1 MVRNVTATS
10 LAQLETCTPVCL
22 TDLRALLPL
31 LSDHHA
37 RVAQFAMQNPA
48 GFLELDARELGYQC
62 GTSEATIVRFCQ
74 RVGYRGLSA
83 MKKILSLQLAAN
95 LVPAR
100 SAAKSDAEEAALDRV
115 FADCVTA
122 LRDTIASIDR
132 ATLER
137 VAAAIARSELL
148 YLFGAG
154 GSAQVAQEAAL
165 KFLTLGFRTLAFVD
179 PIQQLAAAKLVS
191 AKDVAI
197 AVTYAG
203 NQKEV
208 AEALRTAKERKAFC
222 VGITSFDQSMISKST
237 DALLMISPPIELL
250 RGQTGAHRVAQVAI
264 LDALAVSAAESRGG
278 KVVPKNQRAKRRRA
292 FRVYRAANLRETSAS
307 GIPAVRK

>member
-1 MVRNVTATS
+1 M
-10 LAQLETCTPVCL
+10 LF
-22 TDLRALLPL
+22 PL
-31 LSDHHA
+31 LSEHHA

-48 GFLELDARELGYQC
+48 GFLELDAREIGYQC

-74 RVGYRGLSA
+74 RAGYRGLSA

-100 SAAKSDAEEAALDRV
+100 RMTYARAEEAAVERV
-115 FADCVTA
+115 FADCVAA
-122 LRDTIASIDR
+122 LHDTIASLDR
-132 ATLER
+132 RRLER
-137 VAAAIARSELL
+137 VALAIARSELL

-165 KFLTLGFRTLAFVD
+165 KFLTLGFRTLAYVD

-191 AKDVAI
+191 GKDVAM
-197 AVTYAG
+197 AVTYGG

-208 AEALRTAKERKAFC
+208 AEALRSAKERKAFC
-222 VGITSFDQSMISKST
+222 VGITSFEQSMIAKNT
-237 DALLMISPPIELL
+237 DALLMISPPTELL
-250 RGQTGAHRVAQVAI
+250 RGQTGAHRVTQVAL
-264 LDALAVSAAESRGG
+264 LDALAVLAAESRS
-278 KVVPKNQRAKRRRA
+278 KKAVPKNHRAKRTRA
-292 FRVYRAANLRETSAS
+292 FRVYRTSQLRGSSAV

>member
-10 LAQLETCTPVCL
+10 LALLKTCTPACL

-31 LSDHHA
+31 LSEHHA

-48 GFLELDARELGYQC
+48 GFLDLDARELGYQC

-74 RVGYRGLSA
+74 RVGYRGLSE

-100 SAAKSDAEEAALDRV
+100 SATKSDADETVLERV
-115 FADCVTA
+115 FADCIAA
-122 LRDTIASIDR
+122 LRDTVASVDH
-132 ATLER
+132 ASLER

-208 AEALRTAKERKAFC
+208 AEALRSAKERKAFC
-222 VGITSFDQSMISKST
+222 VGITSFEQSMIAKST
-237 DALLMISPPIELL
+237 DALLIISPPTELL
-250 RGQTGAHRVAQVAI
+250 RGQTGAHRVAQVAL
-264 LDALAVSAAESRGG
+264 LDALAVSAAESRAG
-278 KVVPKNQRAKRRRA
+278 KAVPKHQRAKRSRA
-292 FRVYRAANLRETSAS
+292 FRVYRAASLRGTSVS

>member
-1 MVRNVTATS
+1 
-10 LAQLETCTPVCL
+10 LALLETCTPACL
-22 TDLRALLPL
+22 TELRALLPQ
-31 LSDHHA
+31 LSEHHA

-83 MKKILSLQLAAN
+83 MKKNLSLQLAAN

-100 SAAKSDAEEAALDRV
+100 SATKLDGEEAPLERV
-115 FADCVTA
+115 FADCVAA
-122 LRDTIASIDR
+122 LRDTVASVDR

-197 AVTYAG
+197 AVTYTG

-208 AEALRTAKERKAFC
+208 AEALRSANERKAFC

-237 DALLMISPPIELL
+237 DVLLMISPPTELL
-250 RGQTGAHRVAQVAI
+250 RGQTGAHRVAQVAM
-264 LDALAVSAAESRGG
+264 LDALAVSAAESRGR
-278 KVVPKNQRAKRRRA
+278 KFVPKDQRVKRRRA
-292 FRVYRAANLRETSAS
+292 FRVYRASDQR
-307 GIPAVRK
+307 